1 MILDILGGPKVI
13 TKILIRAGGR
23 RIRVRERE
31 RLEDTMWLALKM
43 DDAVVSL
50 LGGRKGNETNSP
62 LEPLERMSFANT
74 LIVRLLTSRTVK

>member
-31 RLEDTMWLALKM
+31 RLEAFGGDGN
-43 DDAVVSL
+43 VSIL
-50 LGGRKGNETNSP
+50 H
-62 LEPLERMSFANT
+62 
-74 LIVRLLTSRTVK
+74 